1 MHHSKIYETQRKKI
15 LIANIVP
22 IDKDKSINLKNL
34 MKYSIKKKHME
45 CVKQKYMSTLIPSS
59 IGISI

>member
-34 MKYSIKKKHME
+34 MKYSIKKN
-45 CVKQKYMSTLIPSS
+45 TWNA
-59 IGISI
+59 